1 MDGAASLV
9 DVHFGTGFCA
19 VSFGE
24 IDCELRISGLLF
36 REAVIV
42 MDFGEKGP
50 KDGSYGRYMTTE
62 AGCLVCFSSVI
73 VFDSMNFLQ
82 DTVS

>member
-1 MDGAASLV
+1 MDGAARLV

-24 IDCELRISGLLF
+24 IDCELRISGLIF
-36 REAVIV
+36 RGAVTV
-42 MDFGEKGP
+42 MNSVEKGP
-50 KDGSYGRYMTTE
+50 KVGSYGRYRTTE
-62 AGCLVCFSSVI
+62 AGCLFCFSSVI

-82 DTVS
+82 DTV